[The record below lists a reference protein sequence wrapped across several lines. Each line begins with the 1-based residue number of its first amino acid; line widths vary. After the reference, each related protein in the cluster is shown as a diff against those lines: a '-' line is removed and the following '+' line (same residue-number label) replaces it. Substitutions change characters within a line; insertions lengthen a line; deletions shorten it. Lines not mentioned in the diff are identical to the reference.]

1 MAIKI
6 NGKTL
11 QSQVHRN
18 NGVDSR
24 GVLHMSA
31 NKELYEIQRSNNFAF
46 VIPTGGLSAFKK
58 SNSDASIPARTF
70 AEAIRL
76 SVVEASIPHF
86 EQGVIEVKRGN
97 GTLKYAGNPQFNS
110 GTLVLNDFIGLQ
122 TIETLM
128 AWQHASYDVDTEKVG
143 IQSDYKIDC
152 QLIEYSPDYQVVRTW
167 TLYGCWISGI
177 SEGDLSVDN
186 NDARRVTATIQY
198 DRAKLDLSDE

>member
-11 QSQVHRN
+11 QSQLHNN
-18 NGVDSR
+18 NGADSR

-31 NKELYEIQRSNNFAF
+31 NKELYEVQRSNNFAF
-46 VIPTGGLSAFKK
+46 VIPTGGLTAFKK
-58 SNSDASIPARTF
+58 SNSDTRIPVRTF

-76 SVVEASIPHF
+76 SVNEATIPHF
-86 EQGVIEVKRGN
+86 SQNVIEVKRGN
-97 GTLKYAGNPQFNS
+97 GILKYAGNPSFSS
-110 GTLVLNDFIGLQ
+110 GQIVCTDFIGLQ
-122 TIETLM
+122 TVETLL
-128 AWQHASYDVDTEKVG
+128 AWQHASYDIDTEKVG

-167 TLYGCWISGI
+167 TLYGCWISEL
-177 SEGDLSVDN
+177 SEGSLSADN
-186 NDARRVTATIQY
+186 NDARRITATIQY